1 VLLYVPPERELDRQ
15 MQRGAGTT
23 PQPNAR
29 LSGDQRVWI
38 FTALLTV
45 GALVLA
51 TLLVRWA
58 PPAFV
63 YLPLSFWV
71 FVPVFAVAELVVV
84 HVHLGRSTQSLSL
97 SETPMVAGLA
107 FLSPLGLLAARFLG
121 TLYALSVHARVPP
134 VKLGFN
140 LAVGAL
146 ETTVALTVWHVI
158 MRGADPISPRGWMA
172 AVLAILAM
180 DALSALCFLV
190 VLSLHEGRLQLG
202 ELDGL
207 IGSGMQAAF
216 VNASF
221 GVVLTTVLAVDWR
234 AVWAL
239 VVVAATLALAY
250 RAHAGLRR
258 SHTEMEQLYDFAR
271 TVEESL
277 DAEVVTAALLEQSL
291 QLLRAGSAELRVMAA
306 DGSRQHVRLHAG
318 EFHRFEEAATAPL
331 LQKPLLLPAGEAA
344 GTATYAR
351 EWGTV
356 RELVAV
362 PLRGEDGGVVA
373 ELWVV
378 NRHDDVTTFEP
389 RDLRLLETVANQAAV
404 ALENCRLVDEL
415 RHHAEMTLYQARHD
429 ELTGL
434 PNRGRFQELVREA
447 MAAHVHVAVLLL
459 DLDRFKE
466 VNDTLGHSAG
476 DLLLNL
482 VAERLRSSAPREA
495 TVARLGGDEYAVLL
509 PGVADAAAA
518 CLSARQV
525 LAAFE
530 PPFEIEGVSLD
541 VGVSIGA
548 VVAAEHGDQPEVL
561 LQRAD
566 VAMYQ
571 AKENSSGVELY
582 AASRDPYSPRRLA
595 MMNDLRHAIEAHQ
608 LTVHYQTKW
617 SLLTGGIRGVEALVR
632 WQHPEHGFIGPDEF
646 IPLAEQTGLI
656 VPLTE
661 FVLRTALGQCRAWHV
676 AGSPIEM
683 AVNVSARSLLDSHFP
698 ETVERA
704 VRDARLSADVLT
716 LEITETGILVDSART
731 KEILERLS
739 GMGVKL
745 SIDDFGTGFSSLA
758 RLKDLPVDELKIDR
772 SFVSNMTVN
781 NNDQAIV
788 RSTIDLARN
797 LGLLVVAEGIEDEAT
812 MLQLAELGCHLGQGY
827 WFSRPVPAEALAE
840 LLGVPATTQTRAGRA
855 D

>member
-1 VLLYVPPERELDRQ
+1 
-15 MQRGAGTT
+15 MQRRAGTR
-23 PQPNAR
+23 PGARDR
-29 LSGDQRVWI
+29 LSGEQRVWI

-45 GALVLA
+45 GALTLA
-51 TLLVRWA
+51 TVLVRWA
-58 PPAFV
+58 PPGFV
-63 YLPLSFWV
+63 HLPLPFWV
-71 FVPVFAVAELVVV
+71 FIPVFAVAELFVV
-84 HVHLGRSTQSLSL
+84 HIHLGRSTQSLSL

-107 FLSPLGLLAARFLG
+107 FLSPLGLLIARFLG

-158 MRGADPISPRGWMA
+158 MGGADPISPRGWMA

-190 VLSLHEGRLQLG
+190 VLSLHEGRLQLE
-202 ELDGL
+202 ELNGL
-207 IGSGMQAAF
+207 VGSGMQAAF

-239 VVVAATLALAY
+239 VVVAATLAVAY

-271 TVEESL
+271 TADESL
-277 DAEVVTAALLEQSL
+277 DVEVVTTTLLEQSL
-291 QLLRAGSAELRVMAA
+291 RLLRAELAELRVTAA
-306 DGSRQHVRLHAG
+306 DGSRRHVRLHDG
-318 EFHRFEEAATAPL
+318 QFHRVEEATTAPL
-331 LQKPLLLPAGEAA
+331 LQEPMLLPAGEAA
-344 GTATYAR
+344 GAAEYVGQ
-351 EWGTV
+351 WGTV

-378 NRHDDVTTFEP
+378 NRYDDVTTFEP
-389 RDLRLLETVANQAAV
+389 RDLRLLETMANQAAV

-415 RHHAEMTLYQARHD
+415 RHHAEMTLHQARHD

-466 VNDTLGHSAG
+466 VNDTLGHRSG
-476 DLLLNL
+476 DVLLNR
-482 VAERLRSSAPREA
+482 VAERLCTSVPHGA

-509 PGVADAAAA
+509 PGIADATSA
-518 CLSARQV
+518 CVSARQV

-530 PPFEIEGVSLD
+530 PLFEIEGVSLD

-566 VAMYQ
+566 VAMFQ
-571 AKENSSGVELY
+571 AKDNRSGIELY
-582 AASRDPYSPRRLA
+582 APSRDPFSPRRLA

-608 LTVHYQTKW
+608 LTVHYQTKR
-617 SLLTGGIRGVEALVR
+617 SLLTGGVRGVEALVR
-632 WQHPEHGFIGPDEF
+632 WQHPEHGFIGPVEF
-646 IPLAEQTGLI
+646 VPLAEQTGLI

-676 AGSPIEM
+676 AGNAIEM

-698 ETVERA
+698 DTV
-704 VRDARLSADVLT
+704 ARLLREARMSAEVLT

-781 NNDQAIV
+781 NDDQAIV
-788 RSTIDLARN
+788 RSTIDLAHN

-812 MLQLAELGCHLGQGY
+812 MLRLAELGCHLGQGH
-827 WFSRPVPAEALAE
+827 WFGRPVPAEE
-840 LLGVPATTQTRAGRA
+840 LTQWLEVSAPAQTRAGPA